1 MPHPTGRTLIFLAVC
16 ALGISTTVTQLTLM
30 RELLSVFSG
39 NEMIFGVILGN
50 WLLLTGIG
58 AHVGRTAGRI
68 RRPVTW
74 LMIAQILLAVL
85 PIGSVF
91 AVRTLRNVVF
101 LRGAMIGV
109 TESVASCFVLLAPY
123 CLISG
128 YLLTLAC
135 TVLATRRTARS
146 IGQVYFLDSL
156 GDIAGGLLFTF
167 VLVHLFSHFGCLY
180 VPAFLNLLFAAA
192 LAAVRRRVA
201 LLVAAVAVAGGLAA
215 LIAAVD
221 LDETATRIEYAGFRV
236 LYRGHSPYGA
246 LVVTESG
253 GQLNFIESGVPLLS
267 THNIGDVEETVHY
280 AMAQR
285 PRAERVLL
293 ISGGISGTARE
304 ILKYDG
310 VDRVDYVEL
319 DPLIVQVGRRYLPE
333 ALADPRIRV
342 IEADGRSFVRWTRER
357 YDVVIADLPDPVTSQ
372 LNRFYTREFFGQV
385 KRRLNPGGV
394 LCFSLGEY
402 ANYVGK
408 ELGRLIATT
417 HRTLREAFAN
427 VRILPAGR
435 LFFLASDGELTT
447 DIAGR
452 IEGAGVETKLVNR
465 SYLDAMFSPGRL
477 ADVARPT
484 GEDAD
489 VNTDFSPVLY
499 YYRLLYWISR
509 FELRF
514 GLLEVL
520 LIAVLGIYLA
530 RIRLVPFA
538 LFTTGFAAS
547 GLELVLL
554 VGFQILYG
562 SVYQKIGLLVAM
574 FMAGL
579 AVGSSIANRLQAS
592 RSRRHLV
599 KLEFAIVVY
608 AAGLPFVL
616 MGLGRLDSPVLTS
629 ISANVGFPL
638 LTMILGALVGME
650 FPLAGRMDFE
660 GTAATA
666 SRLYTADLVGACLGA
681 LLVSTLLIPLMGI
694 LGVCLLAAGLNA
706 VSGTVLLIRRG
717 A

>member
-1 MPHPTGRTLIFLAVC
+1 MPRPAGRTLIFLAVC
-16 ALGISTTVTQLTLM
+16 ALGISAAVTQLTLM

-58 AHVGRTAGRI
+58 AYLGRTAGRI

-85 PIGSVF
+85 PVASVF

-135 TVLATRRTARS
+135 TILATRQTARS

-180 VPAFLNLLFAAA
+180 VPAFLNLFFAAA
-192 LAAVRRRVA
+192 LAVVRRRAA
-201 LLVAAVAVAGGLAA
+201 LLAAAVVVAGGLAA

-253 GQLNFIESGVPLLS
+253 GQLNFIENGVPLLS

-285 PRAERVLL
+285 PRAARVLL

-304 ILKYDG
+304 ILKYGG

-342 IEADGRSFVRWTRER
+342 IEADGRSFVRWTQQR

-372 LNRFYTREFFGQV
+372 LNRYYTREFFGQV

-408 ELGRLIATT
+408 ELGRLIATA

-447 DIAGR
+447 NVADR
-452 IEGAGVETKLVNR
+452 IEAAGVETKLVNR

-484 GEDAD
+484 ADSAD

-520 LIAVLGIYLA
+520 LIAALVIYLA

-547 GLELVLL
+547 G
-554 VGFQILYG
+554 
-562 SVYQKIGLLVAM
+562 
-574 FMAGL
+574 
-579 AVGSSIANRLQAS
+579 
-592 RSRRHLV
+592 
-599 KLEFAIVVY
+599 
-608 AAGLPFVL
+608 
-616 MGLGRLDSPVLTS
+616 
-629 ISANVGFPL
+629 
-638 LTMILGALVGME
+638 
-650 FPLAGRMDFE
+650 
-660 GTAATA
+660 
-666 SRLYTADLVGACLGA
+666 
-681 LLVSTLLIPLMGI
+681 
-694 LGVCLLAAGLNA
+694 
-706 VSGTVLLIRRG
+706 
-717 A
+717 